1 MNTFTSAVQNQST
14 RTENGMLAR
23 KSTLSAC
30 VDLFF
35 KIGASRGMNV
45 IPEFV
50 SAFVEDSDK
59 ALRIAQWC
67 RDVRSGAGE
76 RQIFRDIM
84 LHLEQSLGVKD
95 SRFVA
100 LLNKIS
106 ELGRW
111 DDLFIFNQPETKKVV
126 YGLVS
131 SALKTGIKAKFLLEK
146 IDSMTEEEAEAELK
160 NLRTCV

>member
-1 MNTFTSAVQNQST
+1 MNTFTAAVQNQSA

-23 KSTLSAC
+23 KDTGSAN
-30 VDLFF
+30 VTLFF

-76 RQIFRDIM
+76 RALFKQI
-84 LHLEQSLGVKD
+84 LNYLEDTSPNDAIKLV
-95 SRFVA
+95 
-100 LLNKIS
+100 LKIP

-111 DDLFIFNQPETKKVV
+111 DDGYCLKSNKIKDVWYKM
-126 YGLVS
+126 VS
-131 SALKTGIKAKFLLEK
+131 DTLKSGQIAK
-146 IDSMTEEEAEAELK
+146 SMLDNLSNLSEAECKKL
-160 NLRTCV
+160 LDDF